1 MFCGWDQPGPVAL
14 PGLHAVHEHFVL
26 DRSLDGGCIQ
36 SYALTTVVRYPTLCR
51 YTWWIFCIV
60 IVMII
65 VDHLDHSGETRA
77 CTRLKL
83 WGVGILTHVA
93 YVGSVERSE
102 AAAIKDKEQ
111 GSCI

>member
-1 MFCGWDQPGPVAL
+1 MLYSYHHLLKYFCPAPTKSCLNAAAL
-14 PGLHAVHEHFVL
+14 LFVL
-26 DRSLDGGCIQ
+26 KCSC
-36 SYALTTVVRYPTLCR
+36 LTPFH
-51 YTWWIFCIV
+51 WP
-60 IVMII
+60 
-65 VDHLDHSGETRA
+65 HLSHMSEDANHSGETRA